1 MKAASG
7 SPMPE
12 PLSRSRRRLILTG
25 DDFGLSPGINAAIIQ
40 AHREGRLTCASF
52 MAGGP
57 AAGEAA
63 VLAREHPSLCLGLHL
78 TLIQGRAVLPPRHLP
93 HLCDQ
98 DGNFRNHPVGTG
110 CYYFFSRAAR
120 REILAEAAAQIER
133 LLDWGLQPWFLNG
146 HLNLHLHP
154 AIWPLVVDLARRYQ
168 IPAVRL
174 AREELVLNLRLDR
187 RRPGAKTAQALIF
200 AWLSLRALK
209 TGGSLVYNDYLFG
222 LLNDGRITESYL
234 LGLLPHLKPGV
245 TEIYGHPAG
254 TVDAELR
261 RWTPQY
267 QHTQELQ
274 ALLSPRLQ
282 AALERERIEVIS
294 YRELV
299 KGSTDHG

>member
-7 SPMPE
+7 LPMSKSSP
-12 PLSRSRRRLILTG
+12 RSRRRLIFTG

-40 AHREGRLTCASF
+40 AFREGCLTCASL

-57 AAGEAA
+57 AAAA
-63 VLAREHPSLCLGLHL
+63 AAALAREHPGLCIGLHL
-78 TLIQGRAVLPPRHLP
+78 TLIQGRSVLPPRQLP

-98 DGNFRNHPVGTG
+98 DGNFRNHPLGTG
-110 CYYFFSRAAR
+110 CYYFFSPAAR

-133 LLDWGLQPWFLNG
+133 LLSWGLQPWFLNG

-154 AIWPLVVDLARRYQ
+154 AIWPLIVDLARRYQ

-174 AREELVLNLRLDR
+174 AREKLALNLRLDR
-187 RRPGAKTAQALIF
+187 RRAGAKTAQALIF
-200 AWLSLRALK
+200 AWLTRRALK
-209 TGGSLVYNDYLFG
+209 TSGPLVYNDYLFG
-222 LLNDGRITESYL
+222 LLNDGRITEGYL
-234 LGLLPHLKPGV
+234 LGLLPYLQPGV
-245 TEIYGHPAG
+245 TEIYGHPAS

-267 QHTQELQ
+267 QHQQELL

-282 AALERERIEVIS
+282 AALEREEIEVIS
-294 YRELV
+294 YRDLV